1 MLARVREIL
10 STNCEISS
18 SGRIIVGVSGGPDS
32 LCLVDILLRLEVP
45 VIIAHLNHKL
55 RPEGDMEAEKVRN
68 FADQRQVPFILGVED
83 VRAYSE
89 KHSLSIEEAARD
101 VRYTFLFNQAL
112 LHGAKVV
119 AVGHNAD
126 DQVETV
132 LMHLLRGAGLSGLR
146 GMVYRMVP
154 NPWSE
159 EIPLVRPLLGFW
171 RFEIQDYCKKGGL
184 EPTFDRTNLD
194 TTYFRNRLRYELIP
208 VLEEYNPAVKKNLWR
223 TAEVLAGDYQELT
236 GLVDTAWKACIEE
249 EGNGYVAF
257 KSLDL
262 LGQSLPIKR
271 YLMRKAIARLR
282 PGLRNID
289 FDDVERGINFLD
301 HPSQSGH
308 LDLKAGIR
316 MLLEDDHLWVTD
328 WDTKLPSRDWPQVES
343 GQIYQLDLPGEVIL
357 PEGWRLRTEL
367 DKDIASA
374 RAEASINRDPYRA
387 WIDRGTLSD
396 QLEIRSR
403 RPGERFRPLGMK
415 RGSIKI
421 SEFMIN
427 EKLPR
432 RARTAWPLVCMGDQ
446 VVWIPGF
453 RLGHPFRVK
462 LNTKN
467 VIKVHLFR
475 DPD

>member
-1 MLARVREIL
+1 M
-10 STNCEISS
+10 
-18 SGRIIVGVSGGPDS
+18 VGVSGGPDS
-32 LCLVDILLRLEVP
+32 LCLVDILLRLEGP

-68 FADQRQVPFILGVED
+68 FADQCQVPFVLGVED
-83 VRAYSE
+83 VRVYSE

-101 VRYTFLFNQAL
+101 VRYAFLFKQAKM
-112 LHGAKVV
+112 HKAKAV

-159 EIPLVRPLLGFW
+159 EIPLIRPLLGFW
-171 RFEIQDYCKKGGL
+171 RFEIQDYCEKRGL
-184 EPTFDRTNLD
+184 EPAFDRTNLD
-194 TTYFRNRLRYELIP
+194 KTYFRNRLRYELIP
-208 VLEEYNPAVKKNLWR
+208 ILEEYNPAVKKNFLR

-236 GLVDTAWKACIEE
+236 RLVDTAWNTCMEE
-249 EGNGYVAF
+249 QGNGYVAF
-257 KSLDL
+257 KSIDL

-271 YLMRKAIARLR
+271 YLMRRAIAQLK

-316 MLLEDDHLWVTD
+316 VMLEDDHLWMAY
-328 WDTKLPSRDWPQVES
+328 WDTKLPTSDWPQVES
-343 GQIYQLDLPGEVIL
+343 GQKYQLDFPGEVIL
-357 PEGWRLRTEL
+357 PERWRIKADLVE
-367 DKDIASA
+367 DVPSA
-374 RAEASINRDPYRA
+374 RTGALINQDPYQA
-387 WIDRGTLSD
+387 WIDRDTIGD

-403 RPGERFRPLGMK
+403 KPGERFKPLGMK
-415 RGSIKI
+415 RGTIKI

-427 EKLPR
+427 EKLPL
-432 RARTAWPLVCMGDQ
+432 RARAAWPLICIGDH
-446 VVWIPGF
+446 VVWIPGL

-462 LNTKN
+462 SSTKR
-467 VIKVHLFR
+467 VIRMHLFR
-475 DPD
+475 NPD